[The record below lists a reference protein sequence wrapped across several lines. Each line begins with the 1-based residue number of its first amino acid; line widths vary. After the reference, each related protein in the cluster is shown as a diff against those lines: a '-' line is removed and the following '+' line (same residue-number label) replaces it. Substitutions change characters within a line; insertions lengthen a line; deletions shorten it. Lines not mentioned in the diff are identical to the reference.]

1 MSALQQTHGLELK
14 PGHVAQYS
22 LKKCIN
28 NATNSATY
36 EWCTGTVTKASD
48 GSSLVNDGNG
58 RFYSKGWVLEL
69 QWHDDADIGE
79 DIRFTIEKIYKTK
92 FNRHVQTG

>member
-1 MSALQQTHGLELK
+1 MLLHCALHCANIIFRSAFKRWGRDEMSALQQTHGLELK

-36 EWCTGTVTKASD
+36 EWCTGSVTKASD

-58 RFYSKGWVLEL
+58 RFYSKG
-69 QWHDDADIGE
+69 
-79 DIRFTIEKIYKTK
+79 
-92 FNRHVQTG
+92 